1 MKKVIKLLLMTVP
14 IICFALA
21 IYLLTDLAYN
31 RLLESNSVFN
41 LLINSS
47 DSIKRENDRLI
58 NNEIDEDFIT
68 SETESEVTTEI
79 ATEVSTEL
87 ATEVVTEVSTEAEP
101 EAKPQP
107 KPEPKPQPKPQPKPE
122 ETKPQAKPQPKP
134 EPKPEPKP
142 QPKTVQIDSQPVP
155 EEITYS
161 DEYFP
166 VVIDYDSQWALL
178 SFDSWKR
185 KDIPVFFGDSDEI
198 LSQGAGQWSGS
209 YFCGLG
215 KNCVLSAHVMSY
227 FYELQDTEIGDEVIM
242 QTVYGA
248 YKYEVTDKFI
258 FEETNTSVLWDDYG
272 GDTLF
277 LYTCYPRSLKR
288 TLQRTGVVCTLKG
301 GVIYKNKYE

>member
-1 MKKVIKLLLMTVP
+1 MKKVFRLLLMLVP

-31 RLLESNSVFN
+31 RLLESNSTFN

-47 DSIKRENDRLI
+47 DSIKRENDHLI
-58 NNEIDEDFIT
+58 SDEITEDFIT
-68 SETESEVTTEI
+68 SETDEEVT
-79 ATEVSTEL
+79 
-87 ATEVVTEVSTEAEP
+87 TEVVTEVPTEEATEVATEAQTEV
-101 EAKPQP
+101 
-107 KPEPKPQPKPQPKPE
+107 KPQPKPQVNTQANTQAATTAKPKPKPE
-122 ETKPQAKPQPKP
+122 SKPQ
-134 EPKPEPKP
+134 PKPEPKP
-142 QPKTVQIDSQPVP
+142 QPKTVQITSQSVP

-161 DEYFP
+161 DEEFP

-178 SFDSWKR
+178 SFESWKR

-198 LSQGAGQWSGS
+198 LSLGAGQWSGS

-277 LYTCYPRSLKR
+277 LYTCYPRSLQR

>member
-1 MKKVIKLLLMTVP
+1 MKKVFRLLLMLVP

-31 RLLESNSVFN
+31 RLLESNSAFN

-47 DSIKRENDRLI
+47 DSIKRENDHLI
-58 NNEIDEDFIT
+58 SDEIKEDFIT
-68 SETESEVTTEI
+68 SETKEEVT
-79 ATEVSTEL
+79 
-87 ATEVVTEVSTEAEP
+87 TEVVTEAPTEEATKVATETQTEVKP
-101 EAKPQP
+101 QPKPQVNTQANTQAATTAKPKP
-107 KPEPKPQPKPQPKPE
+107 KPEPKPQ
-122 ETKPQAKPQPKP
+122 
-134 EPKPEPKP
+134 PKPEPKP
-142 QPKTVQIDSQPVP
+142 QPKTVQITSQPVP

-161 DEYFP
+161 DEEFP

-198 LSQGAGQWSGS
+198 LSLGAGQWSGS

-277 LYTCYPRSLKR
+277 LYTCYPRSLQR